1 MNFNNFCDI
10 CCSTYIGSAVPPP
23 KKMDCMRSCQLSID
37 PNDGL
42 DDGGSGL
49 FLISFIIS

>member
-1 MNFNNFCDI
+1 
-10 CCSTYIGSAVPPP
+10 
-23 KKMDCMRSCQLSID
+23 MRSCQLSID

-49 FLISFIIS
+49 FLISFIISWLNYYTFIKFFYIRLHDPCT